1 MSASKGRRSQII
13 ALGGHSISDSAEDVT
28 LSRYILDQSPA
39 ERPRICFLPQGSSE
53 DSLYIAGFYRHFL
66 EFDVQPSD
74 LSLFK
79 PHTADIADFLLE
91 QDVIYVGGGNTKSML
106 ALWRE
111 WGVDR
116 ILRQAWEQGTVLSGV
131 SAGAICWFEQGLT
144 DSIPGKLTPLDCLG
158 FLPGSC
164 SPHYDGE
171 TERRPSF
178 QRLVADGE
186 ISAGYGI
193 DDCAALH
200 FIGSD
205 FHRVVTA
212 RACAAAYRVE
222 RTPAGVSETRLH
234 DSADTGQPKVY
245 GGDNI
250 EPDRRMD
257 AQ

>member
-1 MSASKGRRSQII
+1 MSASKSRISQIV
-13 ALGGHSISDSAEDVT
+13 ALGGHSISASVEDLT

-39 ERPRICFLPQGSSE
+39 ERPRICFLGQGSSE

-200 FIGSD
+200 FID
-205 FHRVVTA
+205 AELQQVVSA
-212 RACAAAYRVE
+212 RAGAAAYRVE
-222 RTPAGVSETRLH
+222 RVSNGVSESKLDASTIVELT
-234 DSADTGQPKVY
+234 DSG
-245 GGDNI
+245 
-250 EPDRRMD
+250 RRKHIKTSRRTD
-257 AQ
+257 SQ